1 MPKKLEDCK
10 TLADVEDL
18 LTGRV
23 SEDSLCIDCGLNTQ
37 PGAPTKKQTALA
49 IWEAREAGK
58 EWSDTIEYSAASEV
72 YCVRDKVWKEA
83 GMEPY
88 GECLCIGCL
97 EKRLGRKLKPK
108 DFLRNHPF
116 NNMPGTPRLLKRRG
130 RSSA

>member
-58 EWSDTIEYSAASEV
+58 ERSDTIEYSAASEV

-83 GMEPY
+83 GMEPWRVPLHRLS
-88 GECLCIGCL
+88 GKTARPQAAA
-97 EKRLGRKLKPK
+97 KRFSTQPSVQQHAGNAATAKTAR
-108 DFLRNHPF
+108 
-116 NNMPGTPRLLKRRG
+116 
-130 RSSA
+130 AQ